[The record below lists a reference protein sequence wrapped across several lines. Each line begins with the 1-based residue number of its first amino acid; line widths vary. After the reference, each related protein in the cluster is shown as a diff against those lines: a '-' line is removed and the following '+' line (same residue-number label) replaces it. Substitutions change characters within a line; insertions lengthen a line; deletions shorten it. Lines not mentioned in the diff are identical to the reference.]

1 MQNLEPILIFITVA
15 EMGSFTHAA
24 DSLGI
29 QKGRASTAVRK
40 LEEDVGVRLLHRT
53 TRSVQLTEDGR
64 AFHARARDLL
74 AEVDDLHSMF
84 AGDRVAL
91 RGRLRVDLP
100 TEVART
106 TIVPALPDFMAT
118 HPELELEVSSTDR
131 QVDLV
136 QEGFD
141 CVLRLGPITGRDAD
155 CPPAGPVAHGQRC
168 QSRLSGALWRPS
180 IARRSPASGTSDNS
194 FFDDAGRKTQWMGIS
209 GRRQLR
215 DASVAR
221 CATRQQRADLRSR
234 CPRRPWPDS
243 GATLGD
249 WPILGE
255 WSACG
260 DHTRFSSPGAR
271 RVPRRSTSEQSV
283 APSPRIHEMDRRCAD
298 AVSGIARRTSSSG
311 SRNYHFEGISRGRS
325 NRMRRCGVFCIAQAR
340 RCAAQ
345 SRRPPIRHRDE
356 RPPQTTEEPHFRMG
370 LLDSL
375 MPVFCSSNP
384 SYSRH
389 GRDLLAGVA

>member
-141 CVLRLGPITGRDAD
+141 CVLRLGPIRDET
-155 CPPAGPVAHGQRC
+155 
-168 QSRLSGALWRPS
+168 L
-180 IARRSPASGTSDNS
+180 IARPLGLLRMVNAASPAYLARYGVPRSLEDLQRQEHRTIHFSTMLG
-194 FFDDAGRKTQWMGIS
+194 ARPYWMGIS

-311 SRNYHFEGISRGRS
+311 PRNQHSEVMSAG
-325 NRMRRCGVFCIAQAR
+325 
-340 RCAAQ
+340 
-345 SRRPPIRHRDE
+345 RRPGGP
-356 RPPQTTEEPHFRMG
+356 TECDTETG
-370 LLDSL
+370 
-375 MPVFCSSNP
+375 
-384 SYSRH
+384 
-389 GRDLLAGVA
+389 DL

>member
-1 MQNLEPILIFITVA
+1 MQNLEPIRIFIAVA

-100 TEVART
+100 SELART
-106 TIVPALPDFMAT
+106 TIVPALPTFMAT
-118 HPELELEVSSTDR
+118 YPELDLEVSSTDR

-141 CVLRLGPITGRDAD
+141 CVLRLGPIRDETLIAR
-155 CPPAGPVAHGQRC
+155 PLGLLRMVNAASPAYLARYGVPRSLEDLQR
-168 QSRLSGALWRPS
+168 QEHRTIHFSTMLGARPIGWEYPDGDSYATLQLPGALHV
-180 IARRSPASGTSDNS
+180 NS
-194 FFDDAGRKTQWMGIS
+194 AQTYEAAALAGLGVI
-209 GRRQLR
+209 
-215 DASVAR
+215 
-221 CATRQQRADLRSR
+221 
-234 CPRRPWPDS
+234 S
-243 GATLGD
+243 GATPGD
-249 WPILGE
+249 RQIPGE

-260 DHTRFSSPGAR
+260 DHTQFSSPGAR
-271 RVPRRSTSEQSV
+271 RVPRRSTSDQSV
-283 APSPRIHEMDRRCAD
+283 APCPRIHEMDRRCAD
-298 AVSGIARRTSSSG
+298 AVSGIARRTSSSSLEINILSSVCG
-311 SRNYHFEGISRGRS
+311 WRSAARRS
-325 NRMRRCGVFCIAQAR
+325 NRMR
-340 RCAAQ
+340 
-345 SRRPPIRHRDE
+345 H
-356 RPPQTTEEPHFRMG
+356 
-370 LLDSL
+370 
-375 MPVFCSSNP
+375 
-384 SYSRH
+384 
-389 GRDLLAGVA
+389 

>member
-1 MQNLEPILIFITVA
+1 MQKLEPILIFITVA

-74 AEVDDLHSMF
+74 AEVDDLHAMF

-100 TEVART
+100 TEVARA

-118 HPELELEVSSTDR
+118 YPQLELEVSSTDR

-141 CVLRLGPITGRDAD
+141 CRCAARTHTGRDAD
-155 CPPAGPVAHGQRC
+155 RPPAPGPAPHGRRC
-168 QSRLSGALWRPS
+168 QSRLSGALWRPRS
-180 IARRSPASGTSDNS
+180 LEDLRRPEHRTIHFSTMLGARLMDGNIRTAT
-194 FFDDAGRKTQWMGIS
+194 AT
-209 GRRQLR
+209 RRFSCQGNP
-215 DASVAR
+215 
-221 CATRQQRADLRSR
+221 TRQQRADLRSR

-249 WPILGE
+249 WPILRE

-260 DHTRFSSPGAR
+260 DPTRFSSPGAR
-271 RVPRRSTSEQSV
+271 RVPRRGTSEQSV
-283 APSPRIHEMDRRCAD
+283 APRPCIHEMDRRCAD
-298 AVSGIARRTSSSG
+298 AVSGIAR
-311 SRNYHFEGISRGRS
+311 
-325 NRMRRCGVFCIAQAR
+325 
-340 RCAAQ
+340 
-345 SRRPPIRHRDE
+345 
-356 RPPQTTEEPHFRMG
+356 
-370 LLDSL
+370 
-375 MPVFCSSNP
+375 
-384 SYSRH
+384 
-389 GRDLLAGVA
+389 